1 MIFIR
6 SRFAANFFGEY
17 RDCKVSRKR
26 LVHSEDA
33 ETFYRALAGNNTG
46 IILNIACKS
55 GDVNDPNAS
64 KNRGRFLAAAVR
76 LLSARHPH
84 NGSSRNSDVGHNKTS
99 EQLSRAFLA
108 RSEYSR

>member
-6 SRFAANFFGEY
+6 SRFPPRVAANFFGEY

-55 GDVNDPNAS
+55 GDVNDPNAIKES
-64 KNRGRFLAAAVR
+64 WA
-76 LLSARHPH
+76 LL
-84 NGSSRNSDVGHNKTS
+84 GSRRQAPKRTASS
-99 EQLSRAFLA
+99 
-108 RSEYSR
+108 